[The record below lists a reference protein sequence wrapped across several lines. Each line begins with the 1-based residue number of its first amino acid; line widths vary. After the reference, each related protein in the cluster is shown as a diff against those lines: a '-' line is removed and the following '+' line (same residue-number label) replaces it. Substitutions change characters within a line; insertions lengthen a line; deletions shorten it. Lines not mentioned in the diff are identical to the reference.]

1 MQQVSKQNR
10 DKIKMKTKEEKEDD
24 DDDQINNLLNFSTR
38 NYPYN

>member
-10 DKIKMKTKEEKEDD
+10 DKIKMKTKEEREDD

-38 NYPYN
+38 NYPYT